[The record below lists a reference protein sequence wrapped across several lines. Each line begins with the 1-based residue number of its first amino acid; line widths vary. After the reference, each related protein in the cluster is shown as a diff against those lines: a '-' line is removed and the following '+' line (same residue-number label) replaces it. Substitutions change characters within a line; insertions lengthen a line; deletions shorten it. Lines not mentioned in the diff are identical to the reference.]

1 MGSDQQG
8 LRVYTLPDCPNCS
21 TLKRW
26 LKAQNIVFE
35 ERIFD
40 METQLEFIMRNFF
53 GSPPVLEVGKRATP
67 AEELFIGELLKEER
81 VMEVLGSGET

>member
-1 MGSDQQG
+1 MDSYKRS

-26 LKAQNIVFE
+26 LEARSIGFE

-40 METQLEFIMRNFF
+40 TETQLEFIMRNVF
-53 GSPPVLEVGKRATP
+53 GSPPVLEVGEMAAP
-67 AEELFIGELLKEER
+67 AEELFIGEKLKEER
-81 VMEVLGSGET
+81 VREVIRSGEA